1 LREVVNWMP
10 PRRRLPRS
18 SRGQA
23 LPASGLPRLLV
34 QALAVL
40 GLSLLAV
47 AVAAPRLDA
56 HTLVSATEPADGAAL
71 DRVPAALVIYF
82 VSPVEVPAGAV
93 QVVDP
98 SGRRVDR
105 GRIERPGGDPRVVR
119 VPLRRDLNGP
129 YLANWR
135 VTSVDDHR
143 ITGSLSFL
151 VAADAAGAGSG
162 ELAGVLLGV
171 TRFSLFAA
179 LVLLTGGFVFL
190 IAIWPEGLGTARV
203 RRLLVSAWT
212 VAAAVTLVGIPLHG
226 VVEAGAP
233 LARAL
238 DPGLLREVF
247 GTRYGQASA
256 ARIGLLAA
264 AVPLILAVLRR
275 PELVWPCGPRWLAPL
290 ACLLGAGLLVMPGL
304 AGHAGSGELV
314 PLGVAAD
321 LLHLAAISVWL
332 GGLVVLVTCVLPRPA
347 ELRQVVPRFSE
358 LAFDAVVVVVISGL
372 FQAWRQVGELSAL
385 TATPYGRLLSAKV
398 AVVAVLVGFGVVS
411 RRMVQNRLAATSALV
426 ARPAGPGADRL
437 DPDAAAVAR
446 MRRSVAVEVGIAAV
460 VLALASLLVTTEPA
474 RGAPQPVPA
483 GPFSTALGTTDGMVW
498 VEIAPARVGV
508 NQVALAVVDQRGRPV
523 RVDGVT
529 AELREPTKGGKPLI
543 ATLAEAGA
551 ARYGGT
557 VRVPSAG
564 WWQLALTIR
573 HGDLTETQVTTLSI
587 H

>member
-1 LREVVNWMP
+1 
-10 PRRRLPRS
+10 
-18 SRGQA
+18 
-23 LPASGLPRLLV
+23 
-34 QALAVL
+34 
-40 GLSLLAV
+40 
-47 AVAAPRLDA
+47 
-56 HTLVSATEPADGAAL
+56 
-71 DRVPAALVIYF
+71 
-82 VSPVEVPAGAV
+82 
-93 QVVDP
+93 
-98 SGRRVDR
+98 
-105 GRIERPGGDPRVVR
+105 

-129 YLANWR
+129 YLASWR

-151 VAADAAGAGSG
+151 VAADAAGTG
-162 ELAGVLLGV
+162 ELAGVLLGI
-171 TRFSLFAA
+171 TRFGLFAA
-179 LVLLTGGFVFL
+179 LVLLAGGFVFL

-212 VAAAVTLVGIPLHG
+212 VAAAVTLIGIPLHG

-238 DPGLLREVF
+238 DPGLLREVL

-264 AVPLILAVLRR
+264 AVPLILAMLRR
-275 PELVWPCGPRWLAPL
+275 PELVRPGGPRWVVPL
-290 ACLLGAGLLVMPGL
+290 ACLLGAGLLVTPGL

-321 LLHLAAISVWL
+321 LLHLAAVSVWL

-347 ELRQVVPRFSE
+347 ELRTVVPRFSE
-358 LAFDAVVVVVISGL
+358 LAFDAVVVIVISGL
-372 FQAWRQVGELSAL
+372 FQAWRQVGALSAL
-385 TATPYGRLLSAKV
+385 TATPYGRLLLAKV

-411 RRMVQNRLAATSALV
+411 RRMVQNRLAATGALV

-474 RGAPQPVPA
+474 RSAPEPVPT
-483 GPFSTALGTTDGMVW
+483 GPFSTALGTTDGMLS

-508 NQVALAVVDQRGRPV
+508 NQVALAVVDQRGKPV
-523 RVDGVT
+523 KVDEIT
-529 AELREPTKGGKPLI
+529 AELREPTRGGKPLT

-551 ARYGGT
+551 GRYSGT

-573 HGDLTETQVTTLSI
+573 HGELTETQVTTLSI

>member
-10 PRRRLPRS
+10 PRRRLPRGW
-18 SRGQA
+18 RGHV
-23 LPASGLPRLLV
+23 LPAGGLHRLLV
-34 QALAVL
+34 RALWAL
-40 GLSLLAV
+40 LLSLLAV
-47 AVAAPRLDA
+47 TVTAPRLDA
-56 HTLVSATEPADGAAL
+56 HTLVNATEPADGAAL
-71 DRVPAALVIYF
+71 DRVPDALTIYF
-82 VSPVEVPAGAV
+82 VSPVEVPAGAI
-93 QVVDP
+93 QVVDA

-129 YLANWR
+129 YLASWR

-151 VAADAAGAGSG
+151 VAADAAATG
-162 ELAGVLLGV
+162 ELAGVLLGI
-171 TRFSLFAA
+171 TRFGLFAA
-179 LVLLTGGFVFL
+179 LVLLAGGFVFL
-190 IAIWPEGLGTARV
+190 IAIWPEGLGTTRV
-203 RRLLVSAWT
+203 WRLLVSAWT
-212 VAAAVTLVGIPLHG
+212 VAAAATLIGIPLHG

-238 DPGLLREVF
+238 DPGLLREVL

-264 AVPLILAVLRR
+264 AVPLILVLLRR
-275 PELVWPCGPRWLAPL
+275 PELVRPGGARWLVPL
-290 ACLLGAGLLVMPGL
+290 ACLLGAGLLVTPGL

-321 LLHLAAISVWL
+321 LLHLAAVSVWL

-347 ELRQVVPRFSE
+347 DLRTVVPRFSE
-358 LAFDAVVVVVISGL
+358 LAFDAVVVIVISGL
-372 FQAWRQVGELSAL
+372 FQAWRQVGALSAL
-385 TATPYGRLLSAKV
+385 TATPYGRLLLAKV

-474 RGAPQPVPA
+474 RSAPEAVPA
-483 GPFSTALGTTDGMVW
+483 GPFSTALGTTDGTLS
-498 VEIAPARVGV
+498 VEIAPARVGI
-508 NQVALAVVDQRGRPV
+508 NQVALAVVDQRGKPV
-523 RVDGVT
+523 EVDGIT
-529 AELREPTKGGKPLI
+529 AELREPTRGGKPLT

-551 ARYGGT
+551 GRYDGT